1 MSKPRAYIID
11 TTDQRH
17 ILLRGA
23 LRNYLRDKGIPAMWS
38 PSLRGWHLR
47 RDRLADVVARLE
59 HDGWDVRGWR
69 P

>member
-11 TTDQRH
+11 TTDPRH
-17 ILLRGA
+17 VVLRGA
-23 LRNYLRDKGIPAMWS
+23 LRNYLRENGIPAMWS
-38 PSLRGWHLR
+38 PSVRGWHLR

-69 P
+69 Q